1 MYYETYANKLMMLRV
16 CLIIIAVTAALAI
29 ILPFALPWNYAA
41 IDWDG
46 VSLRLFSA
54 EAWQRGHY
62 LGSDDIGRD
71 RLARLLVGTRITMSV
86 ALAAAAVAMIIGIA
100 WGVIAGWVGGRTDDV
115 MMRIVDALYALPF
128 MFIVIILMVVFGRSI
143 LLVFIGIGAVEWLT
157 MARVVR
163 GEVKAIKSRPFILAA
178 RASGASSF
186 TIVMRHILPN
196 IMGVAIAYLM
206 LTIPQ
211 VVMVE
216 SFLSFLGLGVQE
228 PMTSLGILVNEGA
241 QQMEIDPAALLMPG
255 GILVMLIVVM
265 TIAGERLR
273 DRINAGPVNRK
284 IADIDVPNDGK
295 HDDKD
300 SVS

>member
-1 MYYETYANKLMMLRV
+1 MMRFS
-16 CLIIIAVTAALAI
+16 IILVAIMAALAVF
-29 ILPFALPWNYAA
+29 LPYFLPWDYDQ

-46 VSLRLFSA
+46 VGLDIAST

-71 RLARLLVGTRITMSV
+71 RLARILTGTRITMSV
-86 ALAAAAVAMIIGIA
+86 ALAAASVAMVIGIA
-100 WGVIAGWVGGRTDDV
+100 WGVIAGWVGGRTDDI

-128 MFIVIILMVVFGRSI
+128 MFIVIVLMVVFGRSI

-163 GEVKAIKSRPFILAA
+163 SEVKAIKSRPFILAA
-178 RASGASSF
+178 KASGASS
-186 TIVMRHILPN
+186 ISIILWHILPN

-206 LTIPQ
+206 LTVPQ

-241 QQMEIDPAALLMPG
+241 AQMEINPAALLLPG
-255 GILVMLIVVM
+255 GVLIILIISL

-273 DRINAGPVNRK
+273 DRINAGGIKN
-284 IADIDVPNDGK
+284 PNEVT
-295 HDDKD
+295 
-300 SVS
+300 S

>member
-1 MYYETYANKLMMLRV
+1 MMRFS
-16 CLIIIAVTAALAI
+16 IIIVAMIAVLAVFM
-29 ILPFALPWNYAA
+29 PFLLPWDYAQ

-46 VSLRLFSA
+46 VGLDIISQQ
-54 EAWQRGHY
+54 AWQRGHY

-71 RLARLLVGTRITMSV
+71 RLARILVGTRITMSI
-86 ALAAAAVAMIIGIA
+86 ALAAALVAMLIGIA
-100 WGVIAGWVGGRTDDV
+100 WGVIAGWIGGRTDDI

-128 MFIVIILMVVFGRSI
+128 MFIVIVLMVVFGRSI

-178 RASGASSF
+178 KASGASF
-186 TIVMRHILPN
+186 VAIILRHILPN

-206 LTIPQ
+206 LTVPQ

-241 QQMEIDPAALLMPG
+241 AQMEINPAALLLPG
-255 GILVMLIVVM
+255 GVLIILIISL

-273 DRINAGPVNRK
+273 DRINAGG
-284 IADIDVPNDGK
+284 IARPDAGAA
-295 HDDKD
+295 
-300 SVS
+300 

>member
-1 MYYETYANKLMMLRV
+1 MMRFS
-16 CLIIIAVTAALAI
+16 IILVAIMAALAVF
-29 ILPFALPWNYAA
+29 LPFLLPWDYTQ

-46 VSLRLFSA
+46 VSMDITSY

-71 RLARLLVGTRITMSV
+71 RLARILAGTRITMSV
-86 ALAAAAVAMIIGIA
+86 ALAAALVAMLIGIS
-100 WGVIAGWVGGRTDDV
+100 WGIIAGWIGGRTDDI

-143 LLVFIGIGAVEWLT
+143 LLIFIGIGAVEWLT

-163 GEVKAIKSRPFILAA
+163 AEVKAIKVRPFILAA
-178 RASGASSF
+178 EASGASSLS
-186 TIVMRHILPN
+186 IILRHILPN

-206 LTIPQ
+206 LTVPQ

-241 QQMEIDPAALLMPG
+241 AQMEINPAALLLPG
-255 GILVMLIVVM
+255 GILIILIISL

-273 DRINAGPVNRK
+273 DRINAGN
-284 IADIDVPNDGK
+284 IGPNIGA
-295 HDDKD
+295 
-300 SVS
+300 S

>member
-1 MYYETYANKLMMLRV
+1 MILRAS
-16 CLIIIAVTAALAI
+16 LIIIGIMAALAI
-29 ILPFALPWNYAA
+29 FFPLALPWDYAA

-46 VSLRLFSA
+46 VGLRLFSA

-71 RLARLLVGTRITMSV
+71 RLARILVGTRITIGV
-86 ALAAAAVAMIIGIA
+86 ALAAATVAMVIGIT
-100 WGVIAGWVGGRTDDV
+100 WGVIAGWVGGRTDDI

-128 MFIVIILMVVFGRSI
+128 MFIVILLMVVFGRSI
-143 LLVFIGIGAVEWLT
+143 VLVFIGIGAVEWLT

-178 RASGASSF
+178 KASGASSF
-186 TIVMRHILPN
+186 SIIIRHILPN
-196 IMGVAIAYLM
+196 ILGVAIAYLM
-206 LTIPQ
+206 LTVPQ

-241 QQMEIDPAALLMPG
+241 QQMEIDPAALLLPG
-255 GILVMLIVVM
+255 GVLILLII
-265 TIAGERLR
+265 TLTLAGERLR
-273 DRINAGPVNRK
+273 DRVNAGPK
-284 IADIDVPNDGK
+284 DISGDQ
-295 HDDKD
+295 
-300 SVS
+300 S

>member
-1 MYYETYANKLMMLRV
+1 MMRIS
-16 CLIIIAVTAALAI
+16 IILVAIMAALAVF
-29 ILPFALPWNYAA
+29 LPFLLPWDYAQ

-46 VSLRLFSA
+46 VNLDITST

-71 RLARLLVGTRITMSV
+71 RLARILAGTRITMSV
-86 ALAAAAVAMIIGIA
+86 ALAAASVAMIIGIA
-100 WGVIAGWVGGRTDDV
+100 WGVIAGWVGGRTDDI

-128 MFIVIILMVVFGRSI
+128 MFIVIVLMVVFGRSI

-178 RASGASSF
+178 KASGASS
-186 TIVMRHILPN
+186 ISIILRHILPN

-206 LTIPQ
+206 LTVPQ

-241 QQMEIDPAALLMPG
+241 AQMEINPAALLLPG
-255 GILVMLIVVM
+255 GVLILLIISL

-273 DRINAGPVNRK
+273 DRINAGAIKN
-284 IADIDVPNDGK
+284 PNAGA
-295 HDDKD
+295 
-300 SVS
+300 S

>member
-1 MYYETYANKLMMLRV
+1 MMRIS
-16 CLIIIAVTAALAI
+16 IILVAIMAALAVF
-29 ILPFALPWNYAA
+29 LPFLLPWDYAQ

-46 VSLRLFSA
+46 VNLDMTST

-71 RLARLLVGTRITMSV
+71 RLARILAGTRITMSV
-86 ALAAAAVAMIIGIA
+86 ALAAASVAMIIGIA
-100 WGVIAGWVGGRTDDV
+100 WGVIAGWVGGRTEDI

-128 MFIVIILMVVFGRSI
+128 MFIVIVLMVVFGRSI

-178 RASGASSF
+178 KASGASS
-186 TIVMRHILPN
+186 ISIILRHILPN

-206 LTIPQ
+206 LTVPQ

-241 QQMEIDPAALLMPG
+241 AQMEINPAALLLPG
-255 GILVMLIVVM
+255 GVLILLIISL

-273 DRINAGPVNRK
+273 DRINAGAIKN
-284 IADIDVPNDGK
+284 PNAGA
-295 HDDKD
+295 
-300 SVS
+300 S